1 MIPQQMN
8 LSLLLLNLFDEND
21 YNYVKDSLINDIYIN
36 IGASTLNIEE
46 YNPGPVLDLF
56 EYGQTNKNPDL
67 GNANLNLLNQF
78 NYQAVTYIHSK
89 LIKSFISYTKLYLI
103 GDLSE
108 ELISDLANIVKERI
122 ILNQNNEI
130 NNNIVYN
137 LERTIEFNNKENE
150 IHSKLNSQNYVF
162 FNENQYYNKENNILN
177 KFSNFILNNNIQ
189 IAKDTVVNYIYSNE
203 NKYEKNSYTGIFYAM
218 NIQDIKSLDVLN
230 IFYFSISE
238 KIYTE
243 LRTKRGYGY
252 RCLSNSVNSIGN
264 TLYLYFYVLGA
275 MKTPIQIQ
283 DDINTILNEIFTTW
297 EPDDFDSI
305 VKNYLNYYK
314 LIRSENP
321 FSKRVKAFI
330 QDNQV
335 QENKSKDYLDVINDG
350 MTFREIADI
359 MKKAF
364 EHPVR
369 IGIFEYANYIE
380 KDFIDNEIKNRTNEK
395 YYFNENLTV
404 NYTFEINYFR

>member
-1 MIPQQMN
+1 M
-8 LSLLLLNLFDEND
+8 
-21 YNYVKDSLINDIYIN
+21 LI
-36 IGASTLNIEE
+36 
-46 YNPGPVLDLF
+46 
-56 EYGQTNKNPDL
+56 
-67 GNANLNLLNQF
+67 
-78 NYQAVTYIHSK
+78 
-89 LIKSFISYTKLYLI
+89 
-103 GDLSE
+103 
-108 ELISDLANIVKERI
+108 
-122 ILNQNNEI
+122 
-130 NNNIVYN
+130 
-137 LERTIEFNNKENE
+137 
-150 IHSKLNSQNYVF
+150 
-162 FNENQYYNKENNILN
+162 
-177 KFSNFILNNNIQ
+177 
-189 IAKDTVVNYIYSNE
+189 IYSNE

-252 RCLSNSVNSIGN
+252 RCLSKSVTSIGN

-335 QENKSKDYLDVINDG
+335 QENKSIDYLDVINDG

-364 EHPVR
+364 EYPVR

-380 KDFIDNEIKNRTNEK
+380 KDFIENEIKNRTNEK